1 MLALAE
7 MGGRKKRALLNVDEV
22 VDFFNNITVEKPYV
36 LLLIP
41 LVLIFWAIEKWVF
54 SLSNWVPLVE
64 VIINNIEPF
73 RGCLYMCE

>member
-1 MLALAE
+1 
-7 MGGRKKRALLNVDEV
+7 MGGRRKRALLNVDEV